1 MSSSDSTDPMEA
13 YKKAM
18 TKGSEAQKD
27 FIRQFSNIQQ
37 DAMQNYFA
45 VLQSLT
51 FHNAMFK
58 TTVQSGGRIS
68 IPEAERQALNIEDG
82 DLVQVIVVPIER
94 RRKGSLQMEP
104 GLWLSACKELQ
115 DDFIKHHR
123 LFDVWCVT
131 AVSYHYKLPF
141 WNFIIFSG
149 VL

>member
-1 MSSSDSTDPMEA
+1 MEA
-13 YKKAM
+13 FKKAI

-37 DAMQNYFA
+37 DAMQNYFS

-51 FHNAMFK
+51 FNNAMFK

-94 RRKGSLQMEP
+94 RRKGSMQ
-104 GLWLSACKELQ
+104 KE
-115 DDFIKHHR
+115 
-123 LFDVWCVT
+123 T
-131 AVSYHYKLPF
+131 
-141 WNFIIFSG
+141 
-149 VL
+149 

>member
-51 FHNAMFK
+51 FNNAMLK

-94 RRKGSLQMEP
+94 RRKGSMQ
-104 GLWLSACKELQ
+104 KE
-115 DDFIKHHR
+115 
-123 LFDVWCVT
+123 T
-131 AVSYHYKLPF
+131 
-141 WNFIIFSG
+141 
-149 VL
+149 